1 MEKDDLLKKWLNHE
15 LTQEEFQAFKQRE
28 DFAKLTQLSHG
39 LKHFKAP
46 ELHTENA
53 LKSTLNHID
62 SIKPKRQWFKPLLR
76 IAALLAIG
84 FCVYYYTTTQDT
96 TTKTLIA
103 QKNNINL
110 PDHSKVT
117 LNALSTLTYNKHSW
131 KDNREVFLQGEAFF
145 KVAKGSKFNVIT
157 DLGTVTVLGT
167 QFNVKQRDNFFEV
180 TCYEGLVSVTY
191 QSKNTKL
198 PPGHTFIIRDGK
210 QIATEKETAQVPQWL
225 NNESTF
231 KSIPLE
237 YVIAEFERQ
246 YKVTFITDKVDTK
259 TLFTGSFTHN
269 NLDVA
274 IKSIT
279 MPMHLSYS
287 KTKDTIVL
295 KRE

>member
-15 LTQEEFQAFKQRE
+15 LTQEELQAFKQRE
-28 DFAKLTQLSHG
+28 DFAELTQLSHA

-46 ELHTENA
+46 DFHTENA
-53 LKSTLNHID
+53 LESTLN
-62 SIKPKRQWFKPLLR
+62 SINSTNQKRQWYKPLLR

-96 TTKTLIA
+96 TTKTHIA
-103 QKNNINL
+103 QKNEINL
-110 PDHSKVT
+110 PDNSEVT

-131 KDNREVFLQGEAFF
+131 KDNRDVMLQGEAFF

-167 QFNVKQRDNFFEV
+167 QFNVKQHDNFFEV

-198 PPGHTFIIRDGK
+198 LPGHRFLIRDGK
-210 QIATEKETAQVPQWL
+210 QVTTGKETVKTPQWL
-225 NNESTF
+225 NNESAF
-231 KSIPLE
+231 KSVPFK

-246 YKVTFITDKVDTK
+246 YQVTFVTDKVDTK
-259 TLFTGSFTHN
+259 MLFTGSFTHN
-269 NLDVA
+269 NLEVA

-279 MPMHLSYS
+279 LPMHLSYS